1 MPVIPHSHTLLTLLS
16 HTTKTHAIVLGLANN
31 VPSAVNKPLHYTVT
45 ARLRSNVQLVRT
57 GEKGDLRA
65 AMWRQ
70 VIATRFSSMDSSDG
84 ISPGADDFFY
94 LELYLKRKK
103 EIV

>member
-1 MPVIPHSHTLLTLLS
+1 
-16 HTTKTHAIVLGLANN
+16 VLAVANN
-31 VPSAVNKPLHYTVT
+31 APLAANKPPHYTVT
-45 ARLRSNVQLVRT
+45 ARLRSNEQPART
-57 GEKGDLRA
+57 GDEGDLRA

-84 ISPGADDFFY
+84 ISPVEDYFFY
-94 LELYLKRKK
+94 LQLYLKRKK